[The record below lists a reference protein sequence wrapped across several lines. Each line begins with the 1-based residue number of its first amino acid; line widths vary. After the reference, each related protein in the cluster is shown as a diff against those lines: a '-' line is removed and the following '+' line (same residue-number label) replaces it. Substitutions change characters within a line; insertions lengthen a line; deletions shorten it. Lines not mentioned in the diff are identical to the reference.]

1 MKDLLRLRFYASHV
15 ALLVSVAVVSILL
28 NTALRSALVFQIRYV
43 IQPALGESP
52 GKSAGVDAE
61 KPVGGPKPEGPKA
74 PGPLRQAKRLAESA
88 KQRWYLLFGVEQ
100 ARTDAAQRRRLL
112 LASCVV
118 LLILGFGSSFA
129 EMVSV
134 YVTHYL
140 AFAVLR
146 GVRQRLFEHLQS
158 LPLSF
163 FENRHSGDL
172 LSRISN
178 DTTALQGA
186 FTSQIGVMLSGPPMA
201 VAMLVTMLWLNW
213 RLSLSLFVLIPVVGG
228 LSAWIGFRLRRQ
240 SRNVQARM
248 ADLLAF
254 SEETLGGIRVV
265 QAFGMEPFVDELFE
279 KANRAVFRTSV
290 RTARLRAINVP
301 VASLL
306 MVVGLAG
313 ALVIGG
319 NEIIAGR
326 MAGASDLISFMVA
339 MVLLGTS
346 VGKTTKLNLII
357 QQAAAPCSR
366 IWEILDTESS
376 LKDAPDAIE
385 LTDVRGRIAFRSVSF
400 AYDQESGPV
409 LRDVSLEIQPG
420 EVVAIAGPSGAGK
433 TTLANLVPRLYDV
446 TAGSVVIDGTDVRR
460 ATRGSLRRF
469 MGIVPQDTVLF
480 ATTVGEN
487 IAYGRPEATRD
498 EIVAA
503 AKAAQAHEFISALP
517 GGYDMD
523 IGEGGVKLSGGQRQR
538 IAIARALLR
547 DPRILIL
554 DEATSSLDA
563 ESESAVQAAIN
574 RLLQGRTALIIAHRL
589 STIRDADRII
599 VLDQGRIV
607 EEGTHSQLMAARGL
621 YHALYETQLRE
632 ESQAAATEAHQ
643 P

>member
-1 MKDLLRLRFYASHV
+1 MRDLLRLRFYAPHV
-15 ALLVSVAVVSILL
+15 ALLISVAAVSILL

-43 IQPALGESP
+43 IQPALGEPP
-52 GKSAGVDAE
+52 GKGASVDAGL
-61 KPVGGPKPEGPKA
+61 PADGATPPGARA
-74 PGPLRQAKRLAESA
+74 PGPLRQVKRLAESA
-88 KQRWYLLFGVEQ
+88 KQRWYSLFGVEQ
-100 ARTDAAQRRRLL
+100 AQTDAAERRRLL

-118 LLILGFGSSFA
+118 LLFLGFGSSFA

-140 AFAVLR
+140 AFSVLR

-178 DTTALQGA
+178 DTTVLQA
-186 FTSQIGVMLSGPPMA
+186 VFTSQIGVMLSGPPMA
-201 VAMLVTMLWLNW
+201 VAMLATMLWLNW

-228 LSAWIGFRLRRQ
+228 LSAWIGFRLRKQ

-248 ADLLAF
+248 ADLLAL

-265 QAFGMEPFVDELFE
+265 QAFGMEPVVDGLFDR
-279 KANRAVFRTSV
+279 ANRAVFRTSV

-326 MAGASDLISFMVA
+326 MGGASDLISFMVA
-339 MVLLGTS
+339 MVLLGTN
-346 VGKTTKLNLII
+346 VGKTTKLNLVI

-376 LKDAPDAIE
+376 LTDAPDAIE
-385 LTDVRGRIAFRSVSF
+385 LTEVKGRIAFRNVSF
-400 AYDQESGPV
+400 AYDAESGPV
-409 LRDVSLEIQPG
+409 LRNVSLEIQPG

-433 TTLANLVPRLYDV
+433 TTLANLVPRLYEV
-446 TAGSVVIDGTDVRR
+446 TSGSVVIDDTDVRK
-460 ATRGSLRRF
+460 ATRASLRGF

-487 IAYGRPEATRD
+487 IAYGRPEASRE

-607 EEGTHSQLMAARGL
+607 EEGTHSELMAARGL

-632 ESQAAATEAHQ
+632 ETKAATTEAHE